1 MLGAQG
7 ICATGFKC
15 AQGNAHCA
23 KFEINTNGMTFEYA
37 PNMMI
42 VKVHPQSLLENLIL
56 LNKILQIIVMTIIQI
71 LMLETLEQILNQHG
85 KE

>member
-7 ICATGFKC
+7 IRATGFKC

-23 KFEINTNGMTFEYA
+23 KFESNTNRMTFEYA

-42 VKVHPQSLLENLIL
+42 VKVHPQYS
-56 LNKILQIIVMTIIQI
+56 T
-71 LMLETLEQILNQHG
+71 TTYLEQILYYTG
-85 KE
+85 EEKILDK